1 MNFFES
7 QDRVRKNTFQLVLL
21 FSLAVVTLIIMVNL
35 LVMVVFGYINSQQ
48 LHDGGTLLQKMDW
61 QTFAAV
67 SVGVSVVVL
76 AGSLY
81 KIMALSAG
89 GKVVAESLGGKLIPQ
104 NTKDLKQR
112 KLLNVVE
119 EMAIASG
126 TPAPPVY
133 LLEDE
138 QGINAFAAGFSPRD
152 AVIGVTQGTI
162 DHLSRDQ
169 LQGVIA
175 HEFSHIFNG
184 DMRLN
189 IRLIGVLNGI
199 LILGIIGYYL
209 LYSTSFSRRGRSSD
223 KNAGGIMALAIGL
236 MVIGF
241 AGTFF
246 GGLIKAAVSRQ
257 REYLADASAV
267 QFTRNPDGIA
277 GALKRIGGLEFGS
290 KVENPGA
297 AEISHAFFA
306 QGVSGFMQAMS
317 ATHPP
322 LAKRILR
329 IDPHWDGKFSSSD
342 KPDSSQDQGRGG
354 EPREGDLGH
363 EEEAGKKD
371 TMTREA
377 RAKNFAIVVSGA
389 AMADVANAFDQIG
402 NPKPETIHHAR
413 VLIAQLPTDIIEAAR
428 EPYGARAVI
437 YSLVLDPGQALRDRQ
452 LTHLQSYADADV
464 LVLTHKLLPAMDG
477 LDIKY
482 RLPLIDIAIPALKQ
496 LSLDQYQAFKDNLV
510 ALIEMDS
517 RVDLLEWSLQ
527 KILFNHLDGQFFKLA
542 HTKTRY
548 SHVGQLKQE
557 IELILSVMAYAGQ
570 QDKNAI
576 EEAFSAAIK
585 ILDISGLQLVV
596 QKEISL
602 SGLDHALEKLEMLK
616 PLAKPQLLKACATSV
631 LHDQEISAVEVE
643 LLRAFS
649 DVLGCPMPPVVL

>member
-21 FSLAVVTLIIMVNL
+21 FVLAVATLIIMVNL
-35 LVMVVFGYINSQQ
+35 LVMAVFGYINNQQ
-48 LHDGGTLLQKMDW
+48 LQDSGTLLQQMDW
-61 QTFAAV
+61 QTFAAIGA
-67 SVGVSVVVL
+67 GVSVVVL

-133 LLEDE
+133 LLADE
-138 QGINAFAAGFSPRD
+138 PGINAFAAGFSPRD
-152 AVIGVTQGTI
+152 AIIGVTQGTI
-162 DHLSRDQ
+162 DHLSREQ

-189 IRLIGVLNGI
+189 IRLIGVLHGI

-209 LYSTSFSRRGRSSD
+209 LYSASYSRRGRSSGKD
-223 KNAGGIMALAIGL
+223 AGAILALAIGL

-257 REYLADASAV
+257 REYLADSSAV

-297 AEISHAFFA
+297 PEVSHAFFA
-306 QGVSGFMQAMS
+306 QGVSGFMQALS

-322 LAKRILR
+322 LSKRILR
-329 IDPHWDGKFSSSD
+329 IDPHWDGKFAASD
-342 KPDSSQDQGRGG
+342 KPDNTVSLQDGS
-354 EPREGDLGH
+354 PGH
-363 EEEAGKKD
+363 EEETSKKE
-371 TMTREA
+371 TTTREA
-377 RAKNFAIVVSGA
+377 LARNVTTVVTSA
-389 AMADVANAFDQIG
+389 AMANVANAIEQIG
-402 NPKPETIHHAR
+402 NPKPETIQHSRSLLAE
-413 VLIAQLPTDIIEAAR
+413 LPTIIIEAAR

-437 YSLVLDPGQALRDRQ
+437 YSLVLDKGQEVCDRQ
-452 LTHLQSYADADV
+452 LAHLQTDADPHV
-464 LVLTHKLLPAMDG
+464 LALTRKLLPAMGG
-477 LDIKY
+477 LEIKY

-496 LSLDQYQAFKDNLV
+496 LSLDQYQTFRDNLIV
-510 ALIEMDS
+510 LIELDS
-517 RVDLLEWSLQ
+517 RVDLFEWSLQ

-542 HTKTRY
+542 NTKARY
-548 SHVGQLKQE
+548 SHVNQLKQE
-557 IELILSVMAYAGQ
+557 IELLLSVMAYAGQ
-570 QDKNAI
+570 DNKDSI
-576 EEAFSAAIK
+576 DEAFMAATK
-585 ILDISGLQLVV
+585 ILEISGLRLVV
-596 QKEISL
+596 KDEISL
-602 SGLDHALEKLEMLK
+602 SELDRSLGELEKLK
-616 PLAKPQLLKACATSV
+616 FLAKQQLLRACAASV
-631 LHDQEISAVEVE
+631 LHDQKVSSVEVE
-643 LLRAFS
+643 LLRACS

>member
-7 QDRVRKNTFQLVLL
+7 QDRVHKNTVQLVLL
-21 FSLAVVTLIIMVNL
+21 FGLAVVTLIIMVNL

-48 LHDGGTLLQKMDW
+48 LQDGGTFLQQMDW
-61 QTFAAV
+61 QTFVAV
-67 SVGVSVVVL
+67 SAGVGVVVL

-81 KIMALSAG
+81 KIMSLSAG

-133 LLEDE
+133 LLADE
-138 QGINAFAAGFSPRD
+138 PGINAFAAGFSPRD

-162 DHLSRDQ
+162 DHLSREQ

-209 LYSTSFSRRGRSSD
+209 LYSTSYSRRGRSSG
-223 KNAGGIMALAIGL
+223 KGAGAILALAIGL

-257 REYLADASAV
+257 REYMADASAV

-290 KVENPGA
+290 KVEDPGA
-297 AEISHAFFA
+297 TEVSHAFFA
-306 QGVSGFMQAMS
+306 QGVSGFMQALS

-329 IDPHWDGKFSSSD
+329 IDPHWDGEFASAD
-342 KPDSSQDQGRGG
+342 KPDLIQD
-354 EPREGDLGH
+354 
-363 EEEAGKKD
+363 EEKAGKKAS
-371 TMTREA
+371 MTREQL
-377 RAKNFAIVVSGA
+377 AKNVATVVTGA
-389 AMADVANAFDQIG
+389 AMTDVANAIDQIG
-402 NPKPETIHHAR
+402 NPKPETINHAR
-413 VLIAQLPTDIIEAAR
+413 LLIAELPTIIIEAAR

-437 YSLVLDPGQALRDRQ
+437 YSLVLDPGQEVRDRQ
-452 LTHLQSYADADV
+452 LAHLQSYADPNV
-464 LVLTHKLLPAMDG
+464 LVLTHQLLPAMDG

-496 LSLDQYQAFKDNLV
+496 LSRDQYQAFRDNLV

-542 HTKTRY
+542 HTNTRY

-557 IELILSVMAYAGQ
+557 IALILSVLAYAGQ
-570 QDKNAI
+570 QDINAI
-576 EEAFSAAIK
+576 EQAFSAATK
-585 ILDISGLQLVV
+585 ILGISGLQLVA
-596 QKEISL
+596 KNEISL
-602 SGLDHALEKLEMLK
+602 SGLDHSLEKLEKLK
-616 PLAKPQLLKACATSV
+616 PLAKPQLLKACAASV
-631 LHDQEISAVEVE
+631 LHDQKISAVEVE

-649 DVLGCPMPPVVL
+649 DAIGCPMPPVIL